1 MAQSNSLPPRIAI
14 TTYGRNDEGRFTV
27 PAKYVDAVRRAG
39 GLPVLLAPGEPRLPE
54 WLALVDALILTG
66 GPDVDPVLYHGEQ
79 HREVYGID
87 RERDASDLFLAHH
100 LVATKMPALCIC
112 RGIQVLNVALGGT
125 LVEHLPDVVGEK
137 VLHRGKE
144 RAYLPHAVRVDAG
157 SRLAEILGATE
168 LSPMS
173 SHHQSIRDV
182 APGLRVVAR
191 APDGIVEAVE
201 MREHPWLVAVQ
212 WHPESTAAE
221 DATQQR
227 LFDALIAAAR
237 EKRRDRA

>member
-1 MAQSNSLPPRIAI
+1 MARATQTVPRIGI
-14 TTYGRNDEGRFTV
+14 TTYGRNDEGRFTI

-39 GLPVLLAPGEPRLPE
+39 GLPLLLAPGEPRLPE

-66 GPDVDPVLYHGEQ
+66 GPDVDPELYQGAQ
-79 HREVYGID
+79 HPEVYGID
-87 RERDASDLFLAHH
+87 RERDASDLFLVRH
-100 LVATKMPALCIC
+100 LVDAKLPALCIC
-112 RGIQVLNVALGGT
+112 RGTQVLNVALGGT
-125 LVEHLPDVVGEK
+125 LVEHLPDLVGEK
-137 VLHRGKE
+137 IPHRGKE
-144 RAYLPHAVRVDAG
+144 HSYTPHAVRVERD

-168 LSPMS
+168 VSPMS

-201 MREHPWLVAVQ
+201 MREHPWLVGVQ
-212 WHPESTAAE
+212 WHPEYTAAD

-227 LFDALIAAAR
+227 LFDALIEEAR
-237 EKRRDRA
+237 RRRRSRA

>member
-1 MAQSNSLPPRIAI
+1 MAQPNTTPPRIGI
-14 TTYGRNDEGRFTV
+14 TTYGRNDEGRFTI

-39 GLPVLLAPGEPRLPE
+39 GLPLLLAPGEPRLAE
-54 WLALVDALILTG
+54 WLELVDALILTG
-66 GPDVDPVLYHGEQ
+66 GPDVDPKHYQGSKHPQ
-79 HREVYGID
+79 VYGID
-87 RERDASDLFLAHH
+87 SERDASDLFLVRHVVKEK
-100 LVATKMPALCIC
+100 LPALCIC
-112 RGIQVLNVALGGT
+112 RGTQVLNVALGGT

-144 RAYLPHAVRVDAG
+144 RAYTPHAVRIDAD

-168 LSPMS
+168 MSPMS

-191 APDGIVEAVE
+191 APDGVVEAVE
-201 MREHPWLVAVQ
+201 MREHPGLVAVQ

-227 LFDALIAAAR
+227 LFDALVASAR
-237 EKRRDRA
+237 EHRRIRP